1 MQQKFAIKTRRM
13 VDAQRAQRGAD
24 GAGLDKPVTNSVFE
38 RTLIGLT
45 YAVREAA
52 PRDAIASG
60 RSRAAPQ
67 QSIIPTS
74 LIPDPSAI

>member
-1 MQQKFAIKTRRM
+1 MQQKFAIKTRRK
-13 VDAQRAQRGAD
+13 VDAPRARRGAD
-24 GAGLDKPVTNSVFE
+24 GGGLDNPIANSVFE
-38 RTLIGLT
+38 RTSFGLT
-45 YAVREAA
+45 HAVREAA